1 MFPPPSVYS
10 DSSRQQVPEDYS
22 QAILMYQKGFQ
33 EIIDFKN
40 QYMEEVMKMRE
51 RVIKE
56 REEILEYE
64 KVKHQQTLEIQ
75 NLKAVYDRLGDML
88 HEQPPPQRQTE
99 RELTG
104 SSKMNPLVQSNLNTL
119 LAKQ

>member
-1 MFPPPSVYS
+1 MIHDQQPPLTTSALRTAQFDDEYGKMIS
-10 DSSRQQVPEDYS
+10 
-22 QAILMYQKGFQ
+22 MYQRAFQ

-64 KVKHQQTLEIQ
+64 KVKH
-75 NLKAVYDRLGDML
+75 
-88 HEQPPPQRQTE
+88 
-99 RELTG
+99 
-104 SSKMNPLVQSNLNTL
+104 
-119 LAKQ
+119 

>member
-1 MFPPPSVYS
+1 MDEEYG
-10 DSSRQQVPEDYS
+10 RM
-22 QAILMYQKGFQ
+22 ITMYQKAFQ

-64 KVKHQQTLEIQ
+64 KVKH
-75 NLKAVYDRLGDML
+75 
-88 HEQPPPQRQTE
+88 
-99 RELTG
+99 
-104 SSKMNPLVQSNLNTL
+104 
-119 LAKQ
+119 

>member
-1 MFPPPSVYS
+1 M
-10 DSSRQQVPEDYS
+10 
-22 QAILMYQKGFQ
+22 INMYQKAFH

-40 QYMEEVMKMRE
+40 QYMEEVMRMRE

-75 NLKAVYDRLGDML
+75 NLKAVYNRLGDML
-88 HEQPPPQRQTE
+88 HE
-99 RELTG
+99 G
-104 SSKMNPLVQSNLNTL
+104 S
-119 LAKQ
+119 